1 MTKRTQTRIRLR
13 IAARKRKHK
22 QPKGLSEFAK
32 DVKTLRKISEC
43 SQEAA
48 VREVRR
54 FPKWVNR
61 RWARMSKKR
70 KELAKTYVKEPYGYK
85 GIKQT
90 IIERAMYRHG
100 IKDENRAKDWWE
112 ARGSK

>member
-1 MTKRTQTRIRLR
+1 MSKRTQTRIKLR
-13 IAARKRKHK
+13 ITARKRKRK
-22 QPKGLSEFAK
+22 QPKGLSEFGR
-32 DVKTLRKISEC
+32 DVKILRKISEC

-61 RWARMSKKR
+61 RWDRMSEKR
-70 KELAKTYVKEPYGYK
+70 KKLAGTNVTEPYGHK

-100 IKDENRAKDWWE
+100 IKDMNRAKDWWE